1 MTWLTPLTGL
11 LAAAA
16 VIPPLV
22 ALYFLKL
29 RRTRRTI
36 SSTLLW
42 RRSVED
48 LEANAPWQ
56 RLRPNLLF
64 LLQLLVLV
72 ALAVA
77 VAQPIAEGGGG
88 EGRTAILIDR
98 SGSMQATDDP
108 EDGATRLER
117 AKAAAIARVEAL
129 LGGGW
134 LGGGDAEVMVLAF
147 DERAEVRAPFTANAR
162 AAIEAIEAIE
172 PSDATSRLKPA
183 LDLAR
188 AFATTVDPESGP
200 TESGDLSIELFSD
213 GRLEDLE
220 TTVLRSNE
228 RLRFE
233 PVGSAEATNLGFE
246 IAAAERPADEPGS
259 IAVFA
264 SVFNAG
270 PEARAARV
278 AIAVDGVVQSVT
290 PEPVRLPAARIDPA
304 TGVMEPGRGDVAF
317 LPFEQ
322 PRDALIELSL
332 RPADEFADDLA
343 TDDRATIVVP
353 PPRRLEVL
361 RVGEPGGVLSMLLEG
376 LPLARLESMPLARF
390 DELAVEDPATL
401 GAYDVVVLDGVAP
414 STLPPGRY
422 LAFGA
427 IAPLE
432 GLDEFGTR
440 EAVMVRSMRS
450 GHEVFRNV
458 NLDELV
464 VATSRL
470 VAPGPDV
477 RVLAE
482 SAGGPLVMSVDR
494 GDRRLIQVAFDP
506 LDSNWPLLRSFV
518 NFTAN
523 AIEHLGG
530 ADDAAALAGLVP
542 GDTLTAT
549 VPAGT
554 ATVVLTTPDGA
565 TVELVPDPSGVVA
578 WGPVRRAGLHELVW
592 GEGDDARRRVAVN
605 RFGLEEGRLDAAEGL
620 RLGDEEVS
628 ASRAAGGG
636 IDLWPWLLGLGLV
649 LLFAEWIV
657 YQRRAAA

>member
-29 RRTRRTI
+29 RRKRRTI

-42 RRSVED
+42 SRSVED

-88 EGRTAILIDR
+88 QGRTALLIDR
-98 SGSMQATDDP
+98 SGSMLATDDP
-108 EDGATRLER
+108 NGDATRLDR
-117 AKAAAIARVEAL
+117 AKAAAVARVETL

-134 LGGGDAEVMVLAF
+134 LGGGDAEVMVIAF
-147 DERAEVRAPFTANAR
+147 DERGEVRAPFTSNAR
-162 AAIEAIEAIE
+162 TAIEAIEAIE
-172 PSDATSRLKPA
+172 PSDATSLLKPA

-188 AFATTVDPESGP
+188 AFATNVDPESGP
-200 TESGDLSIELFSD
+200 NEVGDLSIELFSD
-213 GRLEDLE
+213 GRLEDLA

-233 PVGSAEATNLGFE
+233 PIGASDAPNLGFE
-246 IAAAERPADEPGS
+246 IAAAERPADTPGS

-270 PEARAARV
+270 FEERLVRV

-332 RPADEFADDLA
+332 RPADDLPDVLA
-343 TDDRATIVVP
+343 TDDRAAIVVP

-361 RVGEPGGVLSMLLEG
+361 RVGESGGVLSMLLEG
-376 LPLARLESMPLARF
+376 LPLARFESMSLARF
-390 DELAVEDPATL
+390 DELASGDPASL
-401 GAYDVVVLDGVAP
+401 GGFDVVVLDGVAP
-414 STLPPGRY
+414 ETLPPGRY

-440 EAVMVRSMRS
+440 DGVMVRSMQR
-450 GHEVFRNV
+450 GHEIFRNV

-470 VAPGPDV
+470 VAPGADV

-494 GDRRLIQVAFDP
+494 GDLRLIQVAFDP

-523 AIEHLGG
+523 AIEHLGS

-549 VPAGT
+549 VRVGVAG
-554 ATVVLTTPDGA
+554 ATLATPDGGSVA
-565 TVELVPDPSGVVA
+565 LVPDASGVVA
-578 WGPVRRAGLHELVW
+578 WGPVRRAGVHELVW
-592 GEGDDARRRVAVN
+592 GEGDDARRRIAVN
-605 RFGLEEGRLDAAEGL
+605 RFGLDEGRLDAADAL
-620 RLGDEEVS
+620 RLGDERVA
-628 ASRAAGGG
+628 ASRTAGGG
-636 IDLWPWLLGLGLV
+636 IDLWPWLLGLGLT